1 VLCFSYF
8 TDNSNKWYKMLRLVS
23 FLHSCNAASIVAF
36 ITYYCYFTL
45 TMKVIET
52 RRVVHHVHPYPH
64 SPANLTK
71 LATVVSKMPSSS
83 TYLCWKALKTYII
96 LPCKKFDYVTNPT
109 HQEIFGHLE
118 ATHLQKHPQSA
129 AVFMSQL
136 RWAVIVQ
143 TTHRMVDVIHPSFF
157 FK

>member
-1 VLCFSYF
+1 
-8 TDNSNKWYKMLRLVS
+8 MLRLVS

-36 ITYYCYFTL
+36 ISYYCYFTL

-52 RRVVHHVHPYPH
+52 RRVVHHVHPYPI

-118 ATHLQKHPQSA
+118 AAHLQKHPQSA

-136 RWAVIVQ
+136 W
-143 TTHRMVDVIHPSFF
+143 
-157 FK
+157 